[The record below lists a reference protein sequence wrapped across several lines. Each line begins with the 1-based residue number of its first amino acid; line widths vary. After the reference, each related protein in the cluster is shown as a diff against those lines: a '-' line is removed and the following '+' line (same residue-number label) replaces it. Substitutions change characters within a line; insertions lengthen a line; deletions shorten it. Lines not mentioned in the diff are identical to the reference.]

1 MLALVLF
8 NYWKNNS
15 GEIRAMLKVM
25 LLHLVVIL
33 EKKKNVAGAMAY
45 AKRFYFDS

>member
-33 EKKKNVAGAMAY
+33 EKKNAAMAY